1 MRVSSLLHQLRQ
13 GSSLSQE
20 SLMCVTWLTSWEMA
34 CVLEMMV
41 TAQHCLP
48 CRHSPGALVAAHVGG
63 DQHLEG
69 DAQHYHRKLE
79 VFPL

>member
-1 MRVSSLLHQLRQ
+1 MCDLADQL
-13 GSSLSQE
+13 GDGV
-20 SLMCVTWLTSWEMA
+20 CPGDD
-34 CVLEMMV
+34 MV
-41 TAQHCLP
+41 TAQHCLS